1 MEEQQGENFYMCI
14 AVYQNKNELP
24 DAKKNNDDNKIDNAF
39 VLWPMAD
46 QQNSGYE

>member
-1 MEEQQGENFYMCI
+1 MEDQQGENFYMCI
-14 AVYQNKNELP
+14 AVDQNKNELP
-24 DAKKNNDDNKIDNAF
+24 DAKKYDDDNKIDNAF